1 LDGFCDGKDFLT
13 LFCLL
18 SKFSSINHVNN
29 VTSIAGRVHALRGTY
44 GGTYESCCPHKHVP
58 LDPKSLMLIW
68 VMGASYGL
76 TPFRSDFIDYV
87 KCDIPVKDVTKV
99 NK

>member
-1 LDGFCDGKDFLT
+1 MDGFCDGKDFLT